1 MPAWLRSTT
10 GRVVAA
16 ALVAGVVA
24 AGWLAVHS
32 RRPDQPLPR
41 FVETA
46 DYLPGVAAD
55 LYLPPQPAGPTP
67 VVVLIP
73 GGGWQSADRA
83 GLAPLAD
90 TLAEHGMA
98 VVNATYRAAD
108 AGVRFPV
115 PVSDVACAVSY
126 AADRVRR
133 TGHVPGPVVVLGHS
147 AGAHLAALAALAGPR
162 FVTGCPYPTTLPD
175 GLIGLAG
182 PYDVMS
188 VQDLAYP
195 LFGVRAAVDPAVW
208 RAGNP
213 MTWLGQRTGAHP
225 LPVLLAHGTAEST
238 VSATFTQAFGAAL
251 REAGH
256 PVRLDLVEGADHG
269 SIYTPEVIAGAVIS
283 WIGTLPQPSG

>member
-1 MPAWLRSTT
+1 MPARRRFTT
-10 GRVVAA
+10 GRLVAA
-16 ALVAGVVA
+16 ALVAGLVA
-24 AGWLAVHS
+24 AGWLALRS
-32 RRPDQPLPR
+32 RSPDKPLPR

-46 DYLPGVAAD
+46 DYLRGVPAD
-55 LYLPPQPAGPTP
+55 LYLPAEPAGRTP

-83 GLAPLAD
+83 GLAPLAE
-90 TLAEHGMA
+90 TLAEHGVA

-115 PVSDVACAVSY
+115 PVSDVGCAVSY

-133 TGHVPGPVVVLGHS
+133 TGRLPGPVVVLGHS

-162 FVTGCPYPTTLPD
+162 FVTGCPYPATLPD
-175 GLIGLAG
+175 ALIGLAG

-188 VQDLAYP
+188 LQDVAYP

-208 RAGNP
+208 REGNP

-225 LPVLLAHGTAEST
+225 LPALLAHGTADET
-238 VSATFTQAFGAAL
+238 VSPTFTQAFGAAL

-256 PVRLDLVEGADHG
+256 PVRVDLVEGADHA
-269 SIYTPEVIAGAVIS
+269 SIYTPEVIAGTVIR
-283 WIGTLPQPSG
+283 WIDALPQPSA